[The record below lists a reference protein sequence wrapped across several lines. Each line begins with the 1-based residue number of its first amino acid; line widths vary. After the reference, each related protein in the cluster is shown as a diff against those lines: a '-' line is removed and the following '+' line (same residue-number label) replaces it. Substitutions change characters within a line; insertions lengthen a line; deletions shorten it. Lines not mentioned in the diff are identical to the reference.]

1 MPTKTRKHRSS
12 ALNRYESELRGAV
25 RVAQN
30 NRHAIATTMNRH
42 ELGFATEA
50 IALHAFETFYRRTR
64 GIRPD
69 HLLVTVALSN
79 VMAAELNEPFLPNR
93 QMMIFLN
100 ERARDI
106 VNNKSHPRPWL
117 TRPKAAA
124 LPVNTSPAWQ

>member
-1 MPTKTRKHRSS
+1 MTTKTRKHRSGT
-12 ALNRYESELRGAV
+12 LTKYESELRSAV

-30 NRHAIATTMNRH
+30 NRHAIASTMARH

-79 VMAAELNEPFLPNR
+79 VMADELEEPFLPNR
-93 QMMIFLN
+93 QMLDFLN

-106 VNNKSHPRPWL
+106 VNNRSHPRPWL
-117 TRPKAAA
+117 IRPKAAG
-124 LPVNTSPAWQ
+124 LPANISHAWQ

>member
-1 MPTKTRKHRSS
+1 MITPARKHRSGT
-12 ALNRYESELRGAV
+12 LTKYESELRSAL

-50 IALHAFETFYRRTR
+50 IALHALETFYRRTR

-79 VMAAELNEPFLPNR
+79 VMAAELNDPFLPNR
-93 QMMIFLN
+93 KMLTFLN
-100 ERARDI
+100 ERARNI
-106 VNNKSHPRPWL
+106 VQNRSHPRPWL
-117 TRPKAAA
+117 TRPKAAGSPA
-124 LPVNTSPAWQ
+124 NTSPAWQ